1 MYVMNG
7 GKPLMVG
14 FILTQ
19 TSLLPLART
28 PSSRLA
34 NSESLQ
40 ENLTSSN
47 SFILVSN
54 NNDKEC

>member
-1 MYVMNG
+1 MNG

-54 NNDKEC
+54 NNDKER